1 VHLRV
6 DGQGRPITFILTAG
20 QRHEATVFEALL
32 EQGTVKRVGRGGQRR
47 KPTRISGDKGY
58 SSKKI
63 RVYCRRKGINHT
75 IPWKRNEKHRGRFDR
90 AAYKR
95 RNVVERCI
103 NRLKQF
109 RRIATRYEKRAVN
122 YLAMLKLAAIML
134 WL

>member
-1 VHLRV
+1 M
-6 DGQGRPITFILTAG
+6 TAG

-47 KPTRISGDKGY
+47 KPTRVCGDKGD

-63 RVYCRRKGINHT
+63 RAYCRCKHINHT
-75 IPWKRNEKHRGRFDR
+75 IPWKRNEKHRGRFDHT
-90 AAYKR
+90 AYKR
-95 RNVVERCI
+95 RNGVEQCI

-109 RRIATRYEKRAVN
+109 RRVATRYEKRAVN
-122 YLAMLKLAAIML
+122 YLAMLKLAASML